1 MNKAPSDFL
10 RRALKPPYVAL
21 LTCLILFLT
30 TTSQISK
37 LERQA
42 APLIA
47 ELRGMV
53 PRGYGIE
60 SFAKEYLADPFGKA
74 MGLSQHQLQLCRQ
87 LAAFVPA
94 YKTSLK
100 WRNMA
105 LFGAFLAL
113 LFLSYQRFGS
123 RWRMILHEWK
133 KRLQIA
139 ATEAMNRKFMA
150 AASERFSKMQRKSDP
165 MKSAVVHIIVS
176 CPSCRKELR
185 VPTGKGRIRITCSAC
200 GNKFETTT

>member
-1 MNKAPSDFL
+1 MNKALSDFL
-10 RRALKPPYVAL
+10 RQALKPPYVAL

-30 TTSQISK
+30 TTIQISK
-37 LERQA
+37 LEQQA
-42 APLIA
+42 APLII
-47 ELRGMV
+47 ELKATARQ
-53 PRGYGIE
+53 GYGIE

-87 LAAFVPA
+87 LASFVPA
-94 YKTSLK
+94 YETSLK
-100 WRNMA
+100 WRNMT

-123 RWRMILHEWK
+123 RWTMILRKWK
-133 KRLQIA
+133 QRLQLA

-150 AASERFSKMQRKSDP
+150 AAAERFSKTQRKSNP

-185 VPTGKGRIRITCSAC
+185 VPTGNGRIRITCSSC